1 MNNIL
6 IKLIGWHATILHED
20 PCAFDRYKWI
30 KRHLKKGK
38 AKTLDAGCG
47 LGAFTFFAAKK
58 GNLATGLSFD
68 NQANNIAQ
76 QNAKILKLKNANFQ
90 QCDLRNLDKFKNN
103 LEKYDQIICLETI
116 EHILNDEKLIK
127 DLSDLLKPGGC
138 LLLTT
143 PFKYYKHLWH
153 DKLSTKED
161 GGHVRWG
168 YTHEEIKN
176 LFNKNGLE
184 IKVQEYVSGFISQQL
199 TNLSRI
205 ISTKINKRF
214 AWTLILPLR
223 PFQLIDPIITKIIKY
238 PHLSIAVIGIK
249 KKTTS

>member
-30 KRHLKKGK
+30 KKHLKKGSF
-38 AKTLDAGCG
+38 KTLDAGCG
-47 LGAFTFFAAKK
+47 LESFTFYAAKK
-58 GNLATGLSFD
+58 GNIATGLSF
-68 NQANNIAQ
+68 NESANKQANKT
-76 QNAKILKLKNANFQ
+76 AKILNLKNINFKK
-90 QCDLRNLDKFKNN
+90 CDLRYLDKFKNN

-127 DLSDLLKPGGC
+127 DLSDLLKPNGT
-138 LLLTT
+138 LLLTS
-143 PFKYYKHLWH
+143 PFKHYKHLWH
-153 DKLSTKED
+153 DKLSTQED

-176 LFNKNGLE
+176 IFEKIGLE
-184 IKVQEYVSGFISQQL
+184 VKTQEHVSGFISQQL

-205 ISTKINKRF
+205 ISTKINQRF
-214 AWTLILPLR
+214 AWFLILPLR
-223 PFQLIDPIITKIIKY
+223 IFQLIDPLITKIIKY
-238 PHLSIAVIGIK
+238 PYLSIAIIGIK
-249 KKTTS
+249 K